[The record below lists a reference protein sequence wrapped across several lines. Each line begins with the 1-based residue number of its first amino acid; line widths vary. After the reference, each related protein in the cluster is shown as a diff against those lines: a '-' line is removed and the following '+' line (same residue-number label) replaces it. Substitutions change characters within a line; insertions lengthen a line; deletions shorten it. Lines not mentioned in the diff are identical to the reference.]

1 MKFKIGPDDDSSLKG
16 HVMTFD
22 PEANMNVR
30 VKLYGN
36 PFNILRHFAKNKP
49 KKPQNVNLMVV
60 VNTKLRDHK
69 CQ

>member
-49 KKPQNVNLMVV
+49 KKNPE
-60 VNTKLRDHK
+60 
-69 CQ
+69 CQP